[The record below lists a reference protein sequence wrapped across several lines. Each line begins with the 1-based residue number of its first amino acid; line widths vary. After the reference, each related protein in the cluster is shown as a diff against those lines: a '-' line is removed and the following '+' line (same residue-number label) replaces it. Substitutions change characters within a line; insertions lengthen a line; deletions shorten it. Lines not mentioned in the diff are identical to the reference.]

1 VSEKK
6 PKLSTFTLDDASYE
20 TVLTRKFQRR
30 QAWIPP
36 EPDKLRA
43 HIPGTILKVHT
54 SPGKTVK
61 RGEALLVLEAMKM
74 ANDMASPR
82 DGTVKAVHVKEGDVV
97 PKGQV
102 LVELKLK

>member
-1 VSEKK
+1 MSEKK
-6 PKLSTFTLDDASYE
+6 PDLATFILDDTSYE
-20 TVLTRKFQRR
+20 TRLTRKFKGHR
-30 QAWIPP
+30 AWTPP

-54 SPGKTVK
+54 SPGKAVK
-61 RGEALLVLEAMKM
+61 RGEPLLVLEAMKM

-97 PKGQV
+97 PKGQL
-102 LVELKLK
+102 LVELKLR